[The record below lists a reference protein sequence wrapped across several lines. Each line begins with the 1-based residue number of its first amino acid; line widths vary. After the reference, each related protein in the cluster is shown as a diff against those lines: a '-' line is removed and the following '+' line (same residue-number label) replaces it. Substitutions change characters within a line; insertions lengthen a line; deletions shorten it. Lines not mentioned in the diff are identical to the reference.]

1 MENVKRKVGRPKGTV
16 KGRKKIA
23 ITTMLKVDEVMQKG
37 GEQKA
42 KELIANNFS
51 KL

>member
-1 MENVKRKVGRPKGTV
+1 MKKPVGRPKGTV
-16 KGRKKIA
+16 KGRKKIP
-23 ITTMLKVDEVMQKG
+23 ITTMLKIDEVMQKG

-42 KELIANNFS
+42 KELIAKYFS